1 MFTLFNFLKEKAG
14 GILGNNIKWNFTKFL
29 IDKNGNV
36 VKRFAPITKPWA
48 IEEYITTPLQLLENE
63 EL

>member
-1 MFTLFNFLKEKAG
+1 MFILFNFLKEKAG

-36 VKRFAPITKPWA
+36 VKRFAPITKP
-48 IEEYITTPLQLLENE
+48 ESRKEYTTKLL
-63 EL
+63 